1 MNDNEFL
8 IELLAKL
15 DEEASKGKI
24 NSDIE
29 TIRKNIKE
37 LQLQATIDP
46 KSVESIRKQIESIS
60 NQKITISN
68 IDSDSAIKNA
78 EQSGRKIGNS
88 VHKGIRSELNSIKK
102 EIDDTVSSV
111 KRFDASKLIKEM
123 NLDRG
128 SVSKSTLSQVRQLAS
143 EISRLREETIRTGSD
158 SSWENLLEKANN
170 LGKICKTL
178 GKEIDQSARENVENL
193 SDYFKGKTLFVGDK
207 SIGLS
212 GMDITT
218 GQLNKELR
226 DLHVKFSATK
236 QDAIELNG
244 IWEEMCQSTG
254 RMDLF
259 DINNEQDQIQILIKE
274 LQKAKS
280 ILYGEKG
287 LTEHTNP
294 YGYITEYIDSISH
307 ARATVVQLEKEM
319 DSYTQKSSQNSNHIT
334 NEILADEERKQK
346 AYKETLDDIKSLNS
360 ETSIIRSGAGS
371 ITFDGTNNAAKEAQN
386 YFNSILR
393 DENAI
398 ISTVEKF
405 GDNNAL
411 SSFTVNVKR
420 ASGEVESLK
429 YSLIELKDDEGNVG
443 ETLFKLSESSIGDAG
458 TKKLL
463 QSIDNAFADYTAKIA
478 QFKNTNK
485 EILSGLSDPL
495 GEFESKLSGLKTGAA
510 TIDDVKNSFKVLNAE
525 ASNITSNF
533 TGQLNKIDAAVRNI
547 AKGEETISGLR
558 AEFKGLDNIP
568 KNIDS
573 ELQKVSDALIN
584 IKKIESEEGRTANWA
599 EAYREW
605 EIVVDNLKAK
615 LIALKKEQ
623 SNSASTQVYKT
634 SDLRKNDI
642 AYMTKLSNTI
652 NKQMA
657 EIEKMAHAK
666 GWIDF
671 DVTGIEEADG
681 KIKALVMTV
690 TDAEGA
696 IKKLNFQ
703 RAKLVGNGKV
713 QDGLMQT
720 GDVKVLKTATKAQ
733 EELADKTQ
741 KANAEL
747 TKQIQRIQGLS
758 NGIIKNDYS
767 SQIAKLE
774 GNFRNLGFTA
784 EEAKEKTSNVA
795 SAFEALKIRVN
806 QPFDES
812 NYQEIISLNDALQK
826 ELAESNNE
834 YTKLSASVKGYVSV
848 QQRLSKANVIE
859 AWNQKNSGA
868 SQDVLKANEAY
879 IASLRNLN
887 SQMSKMQFNE
897 ITDGFKRTENSMRGI
912 GKLGIS
918 VKEQFAQA
926 TKSFT
931 QLFSIGSI
939 VATVINQLRKM
950 PQAVY
955 EIDTAMTN
963 LYKVTDETESKYASF
978 LNSASDSANK
988 LGRSIS
994 GLIEQ
999 TANWAKLGFSLDE
1012 SSKLAEISS
1021 IYANVGEVDDSTAV
1035 SDIVT
1040 AMKAFNIEAENSIT
1054 IVDSLNKLGNEF
1066 STDAKSLGEGLR
1078 NSASSMAVAG
1088 NDINQTLAILT
1099 GGGEITQN
1107 VSELSNG
1114 LRVISMRLRGM
1125 KGELQEIGEEY
1136 EDIESISKIQTQ
1148 IYDLTKGSVNIFN
1161 DDGSFKSTYE
1171 QLKEISEIYF
1181 DLSDS
1186 DRADLT
1192 EILFGKNRANQGIAI
1207 LQAFQSGQIQKAYE
1221 ASVNSAGSAYEEQS
1235 RWLESLEAKTQ
1246 QFEAAFQSLSNTV
1259 IDSNIVKEFV
1269 DLGTSGVSA
1278 LDGIVKVL
1286 GNINSLGGNIS
1297 SIFGT
1302 IGAASG
1308 LLMNKNGIG
1317 ERTMFQW
1324 RIVHA
1329 PTPLKLCNNA
1339 I

>member
-37 LQLQATIDP
+37 LQLQAKIDQASIN
-46 KSVESIRKQIESIS
+46 KIVKQVESVLGKD
-60 NQKITISN
+60 ITISN
-68 IDSDSAIKNA
+68 IKFDPKQVSQNVKRTA
-78 EQSGRKIGNS
+78 
-88 VHKGIRSELNSIKK
+88 K
-102 EIDDTVSSV
+102 EINNSFKSSINLDKIFDKKTNALMDEFGIKGKKAFTEIREALVKYRQEASSTTTVSEN
-111 KRFDASKLIKEM
+111 FD
-123 NLDRG
+123 
-128 SVSKSTLSQVRQLAS
+128 
-143 EISRLREETIRTGSD
+143 
-158 SSWENLLEKANN
+158 
-170 LGKICKTL
+170 
-178 GKEIDQSARENVENL
+178 
-193 SDYFKGKTLFVGDK
+193 
-207 SIGLS
+207 
-212 GMDITT
+212 
-218 GQLNKELR
+218 
-226 DLHVKFSATK
+226 
-236 QDAIELNG
+236 
-244 IWEEMCQSTG
+244 
-254 RMDLF
+254 DLF
-259 DINNEQDQIQILIKE
+259 DIFSTGNNDINKVTSAITNNMKVATNAKDVYADLVKYIQAVNKDGSKIHLPSTIKE
-274 LQKAKS
+274 E
-280 ILYGEKG
+280 YGNMFNSMKKTLGSAFTLDGGTDFEVF
-287 LTEHTNP
+287 LTELNKQLGNIIDLSKGAEYAFGDLIEKVISGRGTNFLS
-294 YGYITEYIDSISH
+294 GNELFSSGILDRNDVEAKITDYMNSIEAEYQRITQVSNDSSNTI
-307 ARATVVQLEKEM
+307 VQ
-319 DSYTQKSSQNSNHIT
+319 N
-334 NEILADEERKQK
+334 EERKQK

-463 QSIDNAFADYTAKIA
+463 QSIDNAFTDYTAKIA

-495 GEFESKLSGLKTGAA
+495 GEFESKLSGLKTGSA
-510 TIDDVKNSFKVLNAE
+510 TIDDVKNSFKILNAE

-666 GWIDF
+666 GWTDF

-720 GDVKVLKTATKAQ
+720 GDVQILKTATKAQ
-733 EELADKTQ
+733 EDLAVKTQ
-741 KANAEL
+741 KANIEL
-747 TKQIQRIQGLS
+747 ANQLQRIQGLS
-758 NGIIKNDYS
+758 NGTIKNDYS

-784 EEAKEKTSNVA
+784 EEVKEKTSNVA
-795 SAFEALKIRVN
+795 SAFEALKTRVN

-812 NYQEIISLNDALQK
+812 NYQEIISLNDTLQK

-834 YTKLSASVKGYVSV
+834 YTRLSVSTKGYATV

-859 AWNQKNSGA
+859 AWNQKHTNA

-879 IASLRNLN
+879 IVSLRDLN

-897 ITDGFKRTENSMRGI
+897 ITDGFTRT
-912 GKLGIS
+912 K
-918 VKEQFAQA
+918 
-926 TKSFT
+926 
-931 QLFSIGSI
+931 
-939 VATVINQLRKM
+939 
-950 PQAVY
+950 
-955 EIDTAMTN
+955 
-963 LYKVTDETESKYASF
+963 
-978 LNSASDSANK
+978 
-988 LGRSIS
+988 
-994 GLIEQ
+994 
-999 TANWAKLGFSLDE
+999 
-1012 SSKLAEISS
+1012 
-1021 IYANVGEVDDSTAV
+1021 
-1035 SDIVT
+1035 
-1040 AMKAFNIEAENSIT
+1040 NSIT
-1054 IVDSLNKLGNEF
+1054 ALGKISTTLKSQLSQAATSILSFVSLSRVAMSMFNAIKQMPSTVIALDTALVDLKKTANMSAQELEDFYYASNDVAKQMGVTTEEILNQASAWSRLGFNTAETATQMAKLSSQFALISPGLSVDDATSGLVSIMKAYDISVSDVLDGIESKINIIGNNLALSNANIVAMLQDSV
-1066 STDAKSLGEGLR
+1066 SAMAEGR
-1078 NSASSMAVAG
+1078 NSLEETIALEAA
-1088 NDINQTLAILT
+1088 AF
-1099 GGGEITQN
+1099 EITQDESVGN
-1107 VSELSNG
+1107 GFKTVSL
-1114 LRVISMRLRGM
+1114 RLRGM
-1125 KGELQEIGEEY
+1125 NEETEELDESLKTLKGDLYELTGVSIM
-1136 EDIESISKIQTQ
+1136 EDANT
-1148 IYDLTKGSVNIFN
+1148 Y
-1161 DDGSFKSTYE
+1161 KSTY
-1171 QLKEISEIYF
+1171 QILKEISKVW
-1181 DLSDS
+1181 DSLTDVARSD
-1186 DRADLT
+1186 AL
-1192 EILFGKNRANQGIAI
+1192 ELMFGKQRSNIGAAVLKNFESAEKAMELIA
-1207 LQAFQSGQIQKAYE
+1207 K
-1221 ASVNSAGSAYEEQS
+1221 SAGNADAE
-1235 RWLESLEAKTQ
+1235 
-1246 QFEAAFQSLSNTV
+1246 LSVAMDSIEYKMNRLGETGTSVAQNLFKRDDMKTV
-1259 IDSNIVKEFV
+1259 IDGLTSVMEVIDKVTEK
-1269 DLGTSGVSA
+1269 LG
-1278 LDGIVKVL
+1278 L
-1286 GNINSLGGNIS
+1286 
-1297 SIFGT
+1297 FGT
-1302 IGAASG
+1302 IGLGTG
-1308 LLMNKNGIG
+1308 LFAGIKNVG
-1317 ERTMFQW
+1317 RPKMFGL
-1324 RIVHA
+1324 VY
-1329 PTPLKLCNNA
+1329 C
-1339 I
+1339 

>member
-37 LQLQATIDP
+37 LQLQAKIDQASIN
-46 KSVESIRKQIESIS
+46 KIVKQVESVLGKD
-60 NQKITISN
+60 ITISN
-68 IDSDSAIKNA
+68 IKFDPKQVSQNVKRTA
-78 EQSGRKIGNS
+78 
-88 VHKGIRSELNSIKK
+88 K
-102 EIDDTVSSV
+102 EINNSFKSSINLDKIFDKKTNALMDEFGIKGKKAFTEIREALVKYRQEASSTTTVSEN
-111 KRFDASKLIKEM
+111 FD
-123 NLDRG
+123 
-128 SVSKSTLSQVRQLAS
+128 
-143 EISRLREETIRTGSD
+143 
-158 SSWENLLEKANN
+158 
-170 LGKICKTL
+170 
-178 GKEIDQSARENVENL
+178 
-193 SDYFKGKTLFVGDK
+193 
-207 SIGLS
+207 
-212 GMDITT
+212 
-218 GQLNKELR
+218 
-226 DLHVKFSATK
+226 
-236 QDAIELNG
+236 
-244 IWEEMCQSTG
+244 
-254 RMDLF
+254 DLF
-259 DINNEQDQIQILIKE
+259 DIFSTGNNDINKVTSAITNNMKVATNAKDVYADLVKYIQAVNKDGSKIHLPSTIKE
-274 LQKAKS
+274 E
-280 ILYGEKG
+280 YGNMFNSMKKTLGSAFTLDGGTDFEVF
-287 LTEHTNP
+287 LTELNKQLGNIIDLSKGAEYAFGDLIEKVISGRGTNFLS
-294 YGYITEYIDSISH
+294 GNELFSSGILDRNDVEAKITDYMNSIEAEYQRITQVSNDSSNTI
-307 ARATVVQLEKEM
+307 VQ
-319 DSYTQKSSQNSNHIT
+319 N
-334 NEILADEERKQK
+334 EERKQK

-463 QSIDNAFADYTAKIA
+463 QSIDNAFTDYTAKIA

-495 GEFESKLSGLKTGAA
+495 GEFESKLSGLKTGSA
-510 TIDDVKNSFKVLNAE
+510 TIDDVKNSFKILNAE

-666 GWIDF
+666 GWTDF

-720 GDVKVLKTATKAQ
+720 GDVQILKTATKAQ
-733 EELADKTQ
+733 EDLAVKTQ
-741 KANAEL
+741 KANIEL
-747 TKQIQRIQGLS
+747 ANQLQRIQGLS
-758 NGIIKNDYS
+758 NGTIKNDYS

-784 EEAKEKTSNVA
+784 EEVKEKTSNVA

-879 IASLRNLN
+879 VASLRNLN

-939 VATVINQLRKM
+939 VATVINQLRKV

-988 LGRSIS
+988 LGRSMS

-1012 SSKLAEISS
+1012 SSKLAKISS

-1107 VSELSNG
+1107 ISELSNG